1 MGKEIFKNRKLVIAT
16 KHQKEEVIAP
26 LVASELQVEPF
37 IIDELDTDLLGTF
50 TGEIERK
57 RDPLSTARAKCHM
70 AMEQSGCDMAIAS
83 EGSFGMH
90 PFIPFLPSD
99 DELVVLVDQCHQ
111 LEIVGRKLSPETNF
125 DGREVNNKQQLEE
138 FAQKAGFPSH
148 GLIIRNARNQTLFL
162 EKGIV
167 SREKL
172 YESFG
177 RVMKKFGAAFV
188 ETDMRAFLNPM
199 RMKVIQ
205 EATLDLLKRA
215 VRACPGCR
223 APGFG
228 ITDHRAGLPCSLC
241 GSPTRSVLFYIHTCN
256 RCGYSEEVRNPE
268 KEKED
273 PTYCDNCNP

>member
-37 IIDELDTDLLGTF
+37 VIDGLDTDLLGTF

-57 RDPLSTARAKCHM
+57 LDPLSTARAKCHM
-70 AMEQSGCDMAIAS
+70 AMELSGCDLAIAS

-99 DELVVLVDQCHQ
+99 DELVVLVDRRHQ
-111 LEIVGRKLSPETNF
+111 LEIVGRNLTVETNF
-125 DGREVNNKQQLEE
+125 NGREVINKQQLED

-148 GLIIRNARNQTLFL
+148 GLIIRNARNQNLFL
-162 EKGIV
+162 KKGIV
-167 SREKL
+167 SRELL
-172 YESFG
+172 YESFDQAL
-177 RVMKKFGAAFV
+177 KEFGNAFV
-188 ETDMRAFLNPM
+188 ETDMRAFLNPT
-199 RMKVIQ
+199 RMKAIQ
-205 EATLDLLKRA
+205 EATRDLLKRA
-215 VRACPGCR
+215 ARLCPDCS

-228 ITDHRAGLPCSLC
+228 ITGHRDGLPCSLC
-241 GSPTRSVLFYIHTCN
+241 GAPTRSVFSYIYTCN
-256 RCGYSEEVRNPE
+256 RCGYSEEIRNPE

-273 PTYCDNCNP
+273 PTYCDYCNP